1 MSAAYD
7 YDDDLGEEPMGE
19 EEATEQSGPQR
30 LLAFLD
36 MANIA
41 EEIAPEV
48 LARLGSKVC
57 EEFKIDEDSRVKEGW
72 TQRHDAS
79 LKLAMQVKEAKSYPW
94 PNAANIKYPLITVA
108 AMQFAA
114 RAYPAIVD
122 GANVVKGKVLGKPDD
137 EKRDRADRIGRHMS
151 YQLLEE
157 MPEWE
162 EGTDQLLHILPC
174 TGTVFRKTYFDPAKG
189 RNCSELVTAD
199 KLVVNYWAKVDAP
212 RITQVCEYYP
222 AEIESKF
229 RAGVWLRQ
237 DLGMPQDANGDDH
250 APHTFLE
257 QHRLY
262 DLDDDGYPEP
272 YVCTVHKETEKVVRI
287 VARFDEQGIKV
298 NASGEVY
305 CVEPVE
311 YFTRYWFIPPLDGSY
326 YGLGFGTLL
335 DALNETINST
345 LNMTLDAAHLANTQ
359 GGFIGAGVS
368 LKSGM
373 TRFQPGEWKR
383 VETPGGVLRD
393 SLVPLPA
400 NGPSPVLFQLLGM
413 LIEAAKDIT
422 ATKDIL
428 TGETQQANTPV
439 GTTLAQIEQGLKV
452 FSSIYKRIH
461 RALKGELRQLYRL
474 NRLYLEPEAY
484 FSFQDEEGVVAQ
496 QDYAAEDVD
505 VIPVSDPTVVTD
517 MQRIGRAQY
526 LMQFMAA
533 PGMNT
538 KAIIERA
545 LEAASIPD
553 IKELFQEGPPPEDP
567 KIALEREKLKLEERK
582 VQVQETTGL
591 ADVGVKQ
598 ATAQKTMLD
607 AVLMAPEAQQAIAD
621 IVDERVRE
629 IVGALNGP
637 VQPGGNG
644 GVAQSAG
651 DQGVPSVPEGLADD
665 PGAAMGGGLPDG
677 AGQPAGGEAP
687 GGAGGPELG

>member
-7 YDDDLGEEPMGE
+7 YEDETAEGQEPEAPKLDLR
-19 EEATEQSGPQR
+19 S
-30 LLAFLD
+30 LLQ
-36 MANIA
+36 MPNIA
-41 EEIAPEV
+41 EEVPGEV
-48 LARLGSKVC
+48 LARLGAKVC
-57 EEFKIDEDSRVKEGW
+57 EEFKIDEDSRIKEGW

-79 LKLAMQVKEAKSYPW
+79 LKLAMQVKEAKTYPW
-94 PNAANIKYPLITVA
+94 PNAANVKYPLITVA

-122 GANVVKGKVLGKPDD
+122 GANVVKGKVLGKPTE
-137 EKRDRADRIGRHMS
+137 EKRDRADRIGKHMS
-151 YQLLEE
+151 FQLLEE

-222 AEIESKF
+222 AEIEGKF
-229 RAGVWLRQ
+229 RSGVWLRQ
-237 DLGMPQDANGDDH
+237 DLGRPMGADNDDD

-272 YVCTVHKETEKVVRI
+272 YVCTVHKETQKVVRI
-287 VARFDEQGIKV
+287 VARFDEDGIKA
-298 NASGEVY
+298 NANGEIY
-305 CVEPVE
+305 SIEPVE

-345 LNMTLDAAHLANTQ
+345 LNLTLDAAHLANVQ

-368 LKSGM
+368 MKSGSM
-373 TRFQPGEWKR
+373 RFQPGEWKR
-383 VETPGGVLRD
+383 VETSGQILKD
-393 SLVPLPA
+393 ALVPLPA
-400 NGPSPVLFQLLGM
+400 AGPSNVLFQLLGM

-452 FSSIYKRIH
+452 FSSIYKRVH
-461 RALKGELRQLYRL
+461 RSLKLELGLLYRL

-484 FSFQDEEGVVAQ
+484 FAFQDEEGVVAQ
-496 QDYAAEDVD
+496 ADYAKEDVD

-526 LMQFMAA
+526 LMQFMGA
-533 PGMNT
+533 PGMNAQ
-538 KAIIERA
+538 KIIERA

-567 KIALEREKLKLEERK
+567 MVALKREELKLRERE
-582 VQVQETTGL
+582 VQVKETTGL
-591 ADVGVKQ
+591 ADVGSKV
-598 ATAQKTMLD
+598 AGAQKTMTEAVMTAPD
-607 AVLMAPEAQQAIAD
+607 AQADVASIL
-621 IVDERVRE
+621 DERARD

-637 VQPGGNG
+637 GQGPVDAG
-644 GVAQSAG
+644 GVPGLGGAPAEPE
-651 DQGVPSVPEGLADD
+651 VP
-665 PGAAMGGGLPDG
+665 GLPPVG
-677 AGQPAGGEAP
+677 AGQAGAEMAVGGGDEPPAPDQGLPP
-687 GGAGGPELG
+687 GGDQQPFLG